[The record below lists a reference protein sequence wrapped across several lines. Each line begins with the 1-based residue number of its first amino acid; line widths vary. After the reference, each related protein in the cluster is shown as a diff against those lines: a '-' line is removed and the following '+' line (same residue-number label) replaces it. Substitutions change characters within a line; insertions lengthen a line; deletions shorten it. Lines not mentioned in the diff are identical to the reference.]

1 MHKASFVLT
10 TIGNGI
16 VAIVETSEEADR
28 KRGEFTL
35 SRSCLSANVKSGQFI
50 DISDKV
56 NGAEGKVYAR
66 KMDLENV

>member
-1 MHKASFVLT
+1 MRDPSFVLT

-16 VAIVETSEEADR
+16 VAIVETSSEADR

-35 SRSCLSANVKSGQFI
+35 SRSCLSANVTSGQFI
-50 DISDKV
+50 DVSDKV

-66 KMDLENV
+66 KQDLTNV